1 MLRGWW
7 TRSISSGDTE
17 GPAPATAATLPIG
30 QSRRFLE
37 YVHEHL
43 PGQLHRLCVLVRRMI
58 RSQNDL
64 PVGQLVLGAM
74 PELVQRSHLDQA
86 PPLQIVQIRVEPN
99 LPQRHD
105 YLQPL
110 QSIDLAIQIW
120 RAVRQLLRKRLVV
133 GRSTARRSGDV
144 KVAQCKTVS
153 AINRGRLIG
162 KAGVIQHRV
171 HEVSRSVARKGTTR
185 AVRSMRPRR

>member
-1 MLRGWW
+1 MSEVVSDGSVVPVAQRRGGG
-7 TRSISSGDTE
+7 RPDPNAAGVVDPRLSSGDAE

-43 PGQLHRLCVLVRRMI
+43 PGQLPRLCVLVRRMI

-74 PELVQRSHLDQA
+74 PEFVQRSHLDQA

-110 QSIDLAIQIW
+110 QSLDLAIQIW
-120 RAVRQLLRKRLVV
+120 RAV
-133 GRSTARRSGDV
+133 
-144 KVAQCKTVS
+144 
-153 AINRGRLIG
+153 
-162 KAGVIQHRV
+162 
-171 HEVSRSVARKGTTR
+171 
-185 AVRSMRPRR
+185 